1 MSDLFVLLASFT
13 HPIEIGT
20 TPGSVLWMFPLLAA
34 IFWNRF
40 LRESAIL
47 VITVSLFMVVTA
59 VALNV
64 IVWWFT

>member
-1 MSDLFVLLASFT
+1 VR
-13 HPIEIGT
+13 
-20 TPGSVLWMFPLLAA
+20 V